1 MKQNVVDVLMY
12 LFENIIT
19 NEEMSGESIID
30 ENMMMPEHTYMF
42 DQLEEMGFPQHEILL
57 AFDWLEDL
65 AEIHTDQ
72 GSAESEA
79 AATIPNGIQSVR
91 IYSELEKMLL
101 DTGCISFLMYL
112 EQNQIISPLSRE
124 VILDRVIALDVE
136 LELEQLKWI
145 VMIVLYSQPGE
156 ENAYSWMESLIFDT
170 GMSYI
175 Q

>member
-19 NEEMSGESIID
+19 D
-30 ENMMMPEHTYMF
+30 ENPIFPEHEHMF
-42 DQLEEMGFPQHEILL
+42 DRLEDMGFPQHEILL

-65 AEIHTDQ
+65 AELHADQ
-72 GSAESEA
+72 LISESEQQA
-79 AATIPNGIQSVR
+79 INTQSVR

-101 DTGCISFLMYL
+101 GTDCISFLLHL
-112 EQNQIISPLSRE
+112 EQNQVITPLSRE
-124 VILDRVIALDVE
+124 IILDRIIALDVE
-136 LELEQLKWI
+136 LELEQLKWV

-156 ENAYSWMESLIFDT
+156 ENAYAWMENLVFENNL
-170 GMSYI
+170 SYM

>member
-19 NEEMSGESIID
+19 D
-30 ENMMMPEHTYMF
+30 ENPLFSEHEHMF
-42 DQLEEMGFPQHEILL
+42 DRLEEIGFPQHEILL

-65 AEIHTDQ
+65 AEIHSEQ
-72 GSAESEA
+72 LSANDEY
-79 AATIPNGIQSVR
+79 ATLSQPVNLSIR
-91 IYSELEKMLL
+91 IYSELEKVLL
-101 DTGCISFLMYL
+101 EPDCISFLMQL
-112 EQNQIISPLSRE
+112 EQNEVITQLSRE
-124 VILDRVIALDVE
+124 IILDRVIALDVE

-156 ENAYSWMESLIFDT
+156 ENAYFWMESLIFDNA
-170 GMSYI
+170 MSYM

>member
-19 NEEMSGESIID
+19 D
-30 ENMMMPEHTYMF
+30 ENFIFPENEHMF
-42 DQLEEMGFPQHEILL
+42 DSLEDMGFPPHEILL

-65 AEIHTDQ
+65 AEIHADQ
-72 GSAESEA
+72 QL
-79 AATIPNGIQSVR
+79 ATNYTLPANSQAIR
-91 IYSELEKMLL
+91 IFSQLEKILL
-101 DTGCISFLMYL
+101 NSDCLSFLMQL
-112 EQNQIISPLSRE
+112 EQNKIISALSRE

-145 VMIVLYSQPGE
+145 IMIVLYSQPGE
-156 ENAYSWMESLIFDT
+156 ESAYNWIENLVFDYDI
-170 GMSYI
+170 SYM

>member
-19 NEEMSGESIID
+19 DDNPVF
-30 ENMMMPEHTYMF
+30 PEHEHMF
-42 DQLEEMGFPQHEILL
+42 DRLEDMGFPQNEILL

-65 AEIHTDQ
+65 AELHADQ
-72 GSAESEA
+72 LISESEQQA
-79 AATIPNGIQSVR
+79 INTQSVR

-101 DTGCISFLMYL
+101 GTECISFLLHL
-112 EQNQIISPLSRE
+112 EQNQVITPLSRE
-124 VILDRVIALDVE
+124 IILDRIIALDVE
-136 LELEQLKWI
+136 LELEQLKWV

-156 ENAYSWMESLIFDT
+156 ENAYAWMENLVFENNL
-170 GMSYI
+170 SYM